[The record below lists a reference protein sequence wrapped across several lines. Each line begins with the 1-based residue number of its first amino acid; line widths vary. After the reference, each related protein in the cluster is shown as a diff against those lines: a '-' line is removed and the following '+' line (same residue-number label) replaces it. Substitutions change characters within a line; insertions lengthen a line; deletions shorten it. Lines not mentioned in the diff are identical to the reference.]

1 VLYLAEVQKKS
12 GGLIGGNKAELKL
25 LACQRSEQ
33 NWSAVPGEEIIPSD
47 EASKYNPGALV
58 LVEMTAGKQVQRIQE
73 AARQLVSILQNF
85 SRLQERFKA
94 QEEEIEQWKQSLTYQ
109 SQELNRREMEMEA
122 RREQLEQ
129 MEDDF
134 EKLEHQRQEIE
145 TLREDVNRQR
155 DELERKNQELEGAW
169 DHLRGEMRRLEERQ
183 AEIQQSAQ
191 LDDEQARALHEL
203 LDRLTTNA
211 PQSSD
216 SREQLAIALE
226 LIDQQQA
233 ILTQHW
239 QTLEQQ
245 RNTAQQMQSEVDRQG
260 QEIRDRWQQWHQSQ
274 DSMEQARGELKAQQ
288 KVLDSKREY
297 AQMLSLHLQNHDD
310 LNQQLFRLAE
320 SSDGITLSG
329 QQVDLAALEKMQLDD
344 LQKLVQDLEQEL
356 QKLSQFVESQEEE
369 LRYKQQ
375 EIDELQAKIQ
385 AANEFDR
392 LNLENELADEQDGY
406 QMLNETLVGQR
417 RSLNDRRGLLNQHQM
432 VLRRR
437 QGHSTDD
444 GRPAGIDLGPLAT
457 QIESQRHQQAEDL
470 HKLESQIEQMQTA
483 IQQADSMIASQVQ
496 DQQNKRNELKQLEET
511 LTGRRSEV
519 AQIWGRVALYQE
531 MLQPIQDKTDT
542 LRQKL
547 DEVSGLLG
555 QGEEASNQQGQA
567 IAEIRQILVSLTN
580 TPELA
585 AS

>member
-191 LDDEQARALHEL
+191 LDDDQARALHDL
-203 LDRLTTNA
+203 LDRLTANT
-211 PQSSD
+211 PQSSE
-216 SREQLAIALE
+216 SREQFAIALE

-245 RNTAQQMQSEVDRQG
+245 RNTAEQMQSEVDRQG

-329 QQVDLAALEKMQLDD
+329 QQIDLTALEKMPLDD

-417 RSLNDRRGLLNQHQM
+417 RSLNDRRGVFNQHQM

-437 QGHSTDD
+437 QGQPTDD

-483 IQQADSMIASQVQ
+483 IQQADGMIGSQVQ
-496 DQQNKRNELKQLEET
+496 EQQNKRTELKQLEET
-511 LTGRRSEV
+511 LTSRRSEV

-531 MLQPIQDKTDT
+531 MLQPIQDKIDA

-547 DEVSGLLG
+547 GEVSTLLG
-555 QGEEASNQQGQA
+555 QGEEASNQQSQA

-580 TPELA
+580 APELA